1 MKYRVVAIEREFASG
16 GQEIG
21 RRLAERLKVPCYG
34 REILQMAADEMNIDL
49 RSLEAIEEKAA
60 GSLMYSMY
68 LFSNFSGDRT
78 LSGEG
83 RLFVKES
90 EIINRLTQTPAVVV
104 GRCAV
109 HSLADRSDVLRVF
122 IRADREYRRKRS
134 VETYEIPRER
144 AEETLR
150 RADRRRSGYYK
161 TNTGKDWKDHENYHL
176 ILDSGAMG
184 MDKCVEI
191 LEVCCK

>member
-21 RRLAERLKVPCYG
+21 RRLAERLSVPCYG

-90 EIINRLTQTPAVVV
+90 EIISRLTQMPAVVV

-161 TNTGKDWKDHENYHL
+161 TNTGKDWKDHGNYHL
-176 ILDSGAMG
+176 ILDSGALG

>member
-1 MKYRVVAIEREFASG
+1 MKYHVIAIEREFASG

-21 RRLAERLKVPCYG
+21 RRLAEQLNIPCYG
-34 REILQMAADEMNIDL
+34 REILQMAAEEMNVNL
-49 RSLEAIEEKAA
+49 KSLEALEEKAA
-60 GSLMYSMY
+60 GSLLYSMY
-68 LFSNFSGDRT
+68 LLSNFSGDRT

-109 HSLADRSDVLRVF
+109 HSLSDRDDVLRVF
-122 IRADREYRRKRS
+122 IRADRECRRKRA
-134 VETYEIPRER
+134 VETYETPEEQV
-144 AEETLR
+144 EETLR

-161 TNTGKDWKDHENYHL
+161 VNTGKDWKDNRNYHL
-176 ILDSGAMG
+176 TLDSGALG

-191 LEVCCK
+191 LEACCK

>member
-90 EIINRLTQTPAVVV
+90 EIINRLTRTPAVVV

-161 TNTGKDWKDHENYHL
+161 TNTGKDWKDHGNYHL